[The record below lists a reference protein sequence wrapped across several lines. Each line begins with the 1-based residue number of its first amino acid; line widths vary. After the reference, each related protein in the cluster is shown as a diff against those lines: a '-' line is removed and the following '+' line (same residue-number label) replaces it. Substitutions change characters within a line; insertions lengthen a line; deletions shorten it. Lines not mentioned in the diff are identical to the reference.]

1 MGRERSQQ
9 TIGGS
14 GTLPGAPGK
23 TGTLSL
29 VGVPIGH
36 ADDLTVRALR
46 TLAEADMIA
55 SENPAATRGLLAHH
69 GLTTNITS
77 YGPANIREKVAVLI
91 HRLRQ
96 GAHIALVSDSGSP
109 VVADPGCLLVE
120 SAHVHGIRVVSVPG
134 PSALTA
140 AVAAVG
146 LPSSS
151 WFFEGQL
158 PETRSSL
165 QRRLRARLQDKTPTV
180 AFCSS
185 RSLVATVRMIAA
197 IAPRQHIALV
207 CDLTKSDERIL
218 QGTAIQVLQKLDEAV
233 TGQEITLILKGGRPV
248 KQGRTGPPKRRQ
260 KKDQLSSRRIRTRYA

>member
-1 MGRERSQQ
+1 MGRERSQR

-55 SENPAATRGLLAHH
+55 SENPAATQGLLAHH
-69 GLTTNITS
+69 GLTANITS
-77 YGPANIREKVAVLI
+77 YGPTNIIQKVAVLI
-91 HRLRQ
+91 HRLRK
-96 GAHIALVSDSGSP
+96 GAHVALVSDTGSP
-109 VVADPGCLLVE
+109 VVADPGSLLVE
-120 SAHVHGIRVVSVPG
+120 SARVHGIRVVSVPG

-158 PETRSSL
+158 PETKSSL
-165 QRRLRARLQDKTPTV
+165 RHRLRAWLQDKTPTV
-180 AFCSS
+180 AFCSAHV
-185 RSLVATVRMIAA
+185 LVFAMRTIAT
-197 IAPRQHIALV
+197 IAPRRRIALV
-207 CDLTKSDERIL
+207 CNLTKSDERIL
-218 QGTAIQVLQKLDEAV
+218 QGTAIHVLQKLDEAV
-233 TGQEITLILKGGRPV
+233 TGQDVTLILKGGRPV
-248 KQGRTGPPKRRQ
+248 TQGRTGPPTRRQ
-260 KKDQLSSRRIRTRYA
+260 RKDQLSSRRIRTR